1 MKIRKISK
9 YNNDKGATSEKVM
22 MIRSK
27 VALISSVVIL
37 GICMY
42 LYFPFPNNV
51 MLEARSTFMS
61 FPIRNQDGYIFLG
74 IIGSVLFIIAMIL
87 LVIGMKKYHF
97 RTIVIVVIV
106 YAILPNLL
114 ITMYQETLASGI
126 TAISYDG
133 NGNCNFE
140 YVSED
145 LLNGECNLVLHNRSN
160 EDVSFELEFLDSFF
174 MEDEV
179 RMESLMNLAGPYSIT
194 IEANRKKSIHLK
206 ELLELSDVPKHIEG
220 GTSYNIHF
228 KLIDGENTR
237 TL

>member
-1 MKIRKISK
+1 
-9 YNNDKGATSEKVM
+9 

-37 GICMY
+37 LICMY

-51 MLEARSTFMS
+51 MLEVRSTFMS
-61 FPIRNQDGYIFLG
+61 FPISNQDGYILLG

-106 YAILPNLL
+106 YAFLPNLL
-114 ITMYQETLASGI
+114 ITMYQETLANGI
-126 TAISYDG
+126 LSISYDG
-133 NGNCNFE
+133 NGKCDFA
-140 YVSED
+140 YVSDD
-145 LLNGECNLVLHNRSN
+145 LLNGECNLLLHNRSN
-160 EDVSFELEFLDSFF
+160 EAVTFELEFIDSFF

-206 ELLELSDVPKHIEG
+206 ELLELSDVPKHIDG
-220 GTSYNIHF
+220 GTSFNIHL
-228 KLIDGENTR
+228 KLIDVETTR
-237 TL
+237 TF